1 MSVWTGVCVCMFML
15 NRLSILTETFLWEL
29 LIIFNKTRLAILF
42 ILKHLR
48 NFSFKI
54 TKKST
59 SVYLRGIRDWVEAV
73 VRFEIAQKVP
83 KLNKFLDVE
92 IKNKTLITAFNSHW
106 LTCITA
112 KCKTMRK
119 TNSNEW

>member
-1 MSVWTGVCVCMFML
+1 M
-15 NRLSILTETFLWEL
+15 
-29 LIIFNKTRLAILF
+29 
-42 ILKHLR
+42 
-48 NFSFKI
+48 
-54 TKKST
+54 
-59 SVYLRGIRDWVEAV
+59 YLRGIRDWVEAV
-73 VRFEIAQKVP
+73 VRFEIAENVP

-112 KCKTMRK
+112 KYKAMRK

>member
-112 KCKTMRK
+112 KCKAMRK